1 MLIFWRRF
9 VLAALALTFF
19 AAAAAAQT
27 VIVTNAPAGDRIEV
41 VVAGKPTG
49 SATVGGSRTAT
60 IPAPLQAAA
69 GVREMDARVYADVC
83 SKLHRIFIIERN
95 QVPPVREDGCERRE
109 IPGIFWIR
117 PVNTLVIDVGGAI
130 PTLLLVRGKYDPDSP
145 ALVRRAPAGL
155 VLFGGGG
162 LIGFSEIAAAACG
175 TVTDCRQDGAGAA
188 FTGGV
193 AFWIR
198 PWLAAEGSYIRP
210 SKLTTAGGESD
221 FDFTSAF
228 DVHIFTAVANIGVP
242 AGPVRIYGKV
252 GANFH
257 HAIQT
262 TTQIAGEDTQTI
274 EVVTEGWGP
283 VYGAGFEGWI
293 KPRFAIYVEAAL
305 GSLKGNPTVQTIE
318 GDISEGFK
326 YFFVG
331 AKVKLF

>member
-19 AAAAAAQT
+19 SAAAAAQT
-27 VIVTNAPAGDRIEV
+27 VIVTNAPVGDRIEV
-41 VVAGKPTG
+41 VVGGKPAG
-49 SATVGGSRTAT
+49 SATVGASRNAT
-60 IPAPLQAAA
+60 VPAALQAAA
-69 GVREMDARVYADVC
+69 GVREMDARVYADGC

-95 QVPPVREDGCERRE
+95 QVPPAREDGCERRE

-130 PTLLLVRGKYDPDSP
+130 PTLLLVQGNYDPDNP
-145 ALVRRAPAGL
+145 APVKRAPVGL

-162 LIGFSEIAAAACG
+162 LIGFNDIAAAACG
-175 TVTDCRQDGAGAA
+175 TVTDCLQDGAGAA
-188 FTGGV
+188 FTGGA

-198 PWLAAEGSYIRP
+198 PWLAAEASYIRP
-210 SKLTTAGGESD
+210 SKLTTAGGGAD

-228 DVHIFTAVANIGVP
+228 DVHIFTVVANIGVP

-257 HAIQT
+257 HAVQT
-262 TTQIAGEDTQTI
+262 TTQIAGEDRQTM
-274 EVVTEGWGP
+274 ELVTEGWGP
-283 VYGAGFEGWI
+283 VYGGGFEGWI
-293 KPRFAIYVEAAL
+293 KPRFAIYVEGAF

-326 YFFVG
+326 YFLVG
-331 AKVKLF
+331 ARVKLF